1 MTGRKPPLA
10 GETGLRST
18 RPDATA
24 SALLPFRGRRR
35 GRRLRSS
42 LRTLLEEDLPDL
54 AITPADCGSPLDLRH
69 HFDAPAG
76 ALWMEIGFGAG
87 EHLAWQAERHPEVSF
102 VGCEPYLNGVASL
115 LRAVAKTGLGNV
127 RIIADDVRPLLG
139 RLPDACLDR
148 LFILF
153 PDPWPKQR
161 HRHRRLV
168 QWESVAE
175 FYRLLRPGAEIRLA
189 TDDPQYL
196 HWILVRL
203 TAHPGFAW
211 QARRPRDWHSRPPD
225 WPATRYERKAISAG
239 RQPAFLRFCKRS
251 ATQGGAMDQRGL
263 SNDGLGG

>member
-24 SALLPFRGRRR
+24 SALLPFRGGGADAGSGQACVPCWRKICRIWRLRPPTVGHRWICGIISMPLPGLCGWKLIRRR
-35 GRRLRSS
+35 GAPRLAGRTTSGGFVRG
-42 LRTLLEEDLPDL
+42 LRTLSEW
-54 AITPADCGSPLDLRH
+54 C
-69 HFDAPAG
+69 
-76 ALWMEIGFGAG
+76 
-87 EHLAWQAERHPEVSF
+87 
-102 VGCEPYLNGVASL
+102 CEPAAGRGKDGARQCPDHRRRCSTFA
-115 LRAVAKTGLGNV
+115 RAVAG
-127 RIIADDVRPLLG
+127 
-139 RLPDACLDR
+139 CLSR
-148 LFILF
+148 QAFHSVSRSLAEAASS
-153 PDPWPKQR
+153 PPSSR
-161 HRHRRLV
+161 AM
-168 QWESVAE
+168 ESVAE